1 MTLLVNAFEIR
12 KAFAARP
19 LFDSISFAIESGER
33 IGLIGPNGAGKST
46 LLRILASQATQDA
59 GTLSFMRGLKVGF
72 LEQAPLFA
80 PGANV
85 QTTVLEGAA
94 DPHDWES
101 IGYSQEL
108 MSKLSL
114 DDLAG
119 TPIDK
124 LSGGWKKR
132 VALARE
138 LMKKPDLLLLDEP
151 TNHLDIEG
159 VLWLEELLASSRF
172 ATLTIT
178 HDRLFLQRI
187 ANRILELDRKNPG
200 GLLSVK
206 GDYAAYLETKGIM
219 VAGQERREVILKNTL
234 RRETEWLRQGAKART
249 TKQQARIQRQGELVD
264 QVSELEYRNQSKSAK
279 IDFQGAEK
287 NPKKL
292 IEAKDI
298 SKSYGE
304 RSIFANL
311 DLVIRPGK
319 RLGLLGMNG
328 CGKSTLIRVL
338 LGLEQPDDGLVLRSD
353 NLSVAYFEQ
362 NRETLDPL
370 VSVAKTLCPS
380 GDFVDYRGG
389 RIHIRGYLDRFLF
402 TQGQM
407 DMAVGKLSGGEQS
420 RLLIAKLMLKEA
432 NVLVLDEPTNDL
444 DMATLSILQD
454 CLVEFS
460 GAVILVTH
468 DRYFLDQVAT
478 QILAF
483 GPEGPKRKLVSFA
496 NLEQWEEWHKEQAK
510 AIKAAEKLALKQG
523 KAAGGQ
529 AGNSES
535 TVMKRPDR
543 APEPYYPKKKKLG
556 FKEQRELDSM
566 EEEIQKTEA
575 SLAEWTEKSLLPE
588 NLRNSVKLVEI
599 TKEMT
604 RLHSEM
610 ERLYSRWA
618 ELEAKG

>member
-19 LFDSISFAIESGER
+19 LFDSISFSIESGER

-59 GTLSFMRGLKVGF
+59 GTISFMRGLKVGF
-72 LEQAPLFA
+72 LEQTPEFTQ
-80 PGANV
+80 GATV
-85 QTTVLEGAA
+85 QATLMEGAA
-94 DPHDWES
+94 ANPHHSHDSHDWES

-108 MSKLSL
+108 MSKLGL
-114 DDLAG
+114 DEFALS
-119 TPIDK
+119 PMDK

-132 VALARE
+132 VALGRE

-159 VLWLEELLASSRF
+159 VLWLEELLANARF

-219 VAGQERREVILKNTL
+219 VAGQERREIILKNTL

-264 QVSELEYRNQSKSAK
+264 AVSELEYRNLAKSAK
-279 IDFQGAEK
+279 IEFQGAEK

-292 IEAKDI
+292 IEAKNI

-304 RSIFANL
+304 RSIFSDL
-311 DLVIRPGK
+311 DLLIRPGK

-338 LGLEQPDDGLVLRSD
+338 LGLEEPDHGLVLRAD

-362 NRETLDPL
+362 NRDTLDPL
-370 VSVAKTLCPS
+370 ISVSKTLCPS

-389 RIHIRGYLDRFLF
+389 RMHIRGYLDRFLF

-454 CLVEFS
+454 CLVDFT

-483 GPEGPKRKLVSFA
+483 GPEGSARKLVSFA
-496 NLEQWEEWHKEQAK
+496 NLEQWEEWHKEQSK
-510 AIKAAEKLALKQG
+510 AMKKAEKLLNA
-523 KAAGGQ
+523 
-529 AGNSES
+529 S
-535 TVMKRPDR
+535 TSTAKRPDR
-543 APEPYYPKKKKLG
+543 APESTYYATNYPKKKKLG

-566 EEEIQKTEA
+566 EAQIQKTEA
-575 SLAEWTEKSLLPE
+575 ALEEWTEKSLLPE